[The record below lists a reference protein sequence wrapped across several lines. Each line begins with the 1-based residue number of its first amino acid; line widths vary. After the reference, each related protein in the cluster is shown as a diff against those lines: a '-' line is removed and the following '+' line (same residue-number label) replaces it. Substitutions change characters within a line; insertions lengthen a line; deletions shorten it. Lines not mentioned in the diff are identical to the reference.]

1 MFRPARR
8 GISTEMASI
17 VLTLSVSALAF
28 LFFKYMPNYTPGD
41 SQNWIWGLPG
51 WLSLGYITIQLW
63 LLLDTAL
70 RVRAAGVIGA
80 VLAIAPVMTGIVI
93 GVLWT
98 IGYLHALRVPAQCAG
113 DADRDRHRGIR
124 QHLMG
129 APRAPATRHDRGRSA
144 SHLIAQRLKTPTQS
158 RDYRPATR
166 QSRRFA

>member
-1 MFRPARR
+1 MFRPTRR

-28 LFFKYMPNYTPGD
+28 LFFKYMPNYTPSD
-41 SQNWIWGLPG
+41 NQNWIWSLPG
-51 WLSLGYITIQLW
+51 WFSLGYITIQLW

-98 IGYLHALRVPAQCAG
+98 IGYLQLSGFQLNALAMLIGTGIVEFVSTLWV
-113 DADRDRHRGIR
+113 RHVLLQRG
-124 QHLMG
+124 MTVVD
-129 APRAPATRHDRGRSA
+129 P
-144 SHLIAQRLKTPTQS
+144 
-158 RDYRPATR
+158 
-166 QSRRFA
+166 

>member
-1 MFRPARR
+1 MFRPTRR

-17 VLTLSVSALAF
+17 VLTLTVSALAF
-28 LFFKYMPNYTPGD
+28 LFFKYMPNYTPAD
-41 SQNWIWGLPG
+41 SQNWIWSLPG

-98 IGYLHALRVPAQCAG
+98 IGYLPLSGFQLNALA
-113 DADRDRHRGIR
+113 
-124 QHLMG
+124 M
-129 APRAPATRHDRGRSA
+129 
-144 SHLIAQRLKTPTQS
+144 LIATGIVEFVSTLWVRHVLLQRGMTVVDPQ
-158 RDYRPATR
+158 AT
-166 QSRRFA
+166 

>member
-1 MFRPARR
+1 MFRPTRR

-28 LFFKYMPNYTPGD
+28 LFFKYMPNYTPSD
-41 SQNWIWGLPG
+41 SQNWLWSLPG
-51 WLSLGYITIQLW
+51 WFSLGYITIQLW

-98 IGYLHALRVPAQCAG
+98 IGYLPLSGFQLNALAMLIGTGIVEFVSTLWV
-113 DADRDRHRGIR
+113 RHVLLQRGMTVVDP
-124 QHLMG
+124 QV
-129 APRAPATRHDRGRSA
+129 T
-144 SHLIAQRLKTPTQS
+144 
-158 RDYRPATR
+158 
-166 QSRRFA
+166 

>member
-1 MFRPARR
+1 
-8 GISTEMASI
+8 MASI
-17 VLTLSVSALAF
+17 VLTLTVSALAF

-41 SQNWIWGLPG
+41 SQNWIWSLPG

-98 IGYLHALRVPAQCAG
+98 IGYLPLSGFQLNALAMLIGTGIVEFVSTLWV
-113 DADRDRHRGIR
+113 RHVLLQRGMTVVDP
-124 QHLMG
+124 Q
-129 APRAPATRHDRGRSA
+129 AT
-144 SHLIAQRLKTPTQS
+144 
-158 RDYRPATR
+158 
-166 QSRRFA
+166 